1 MLAAVRI
8 LRMLR
13 RRRLRSLA
21 LLARWRRRRRRAVPP
36 PVALG
41 IERIGLISLR
51 FPLVVGL
58 LTAALA
64 TVAAFGIGGR
74 CDHSLT
80 TTANALEPILQNL
93 INRVLRR
100 LSAVRRLRSVSL
112 ILVGGRAMTTGRAV
126 RRARHWGVD
135 CRRHRQGPSRE
146 SDQQCHHSNL
156 QNGAHNRQ
164 PTR

>member
-93 INRVLRR
+93 INRVLGR
-100 LSAVRRLRSVSL
+100 LSPVRRLPRVTL
-112 ILVGGRAMTTGRAV
+112 LLLNGQAIPTGRGV
-126 RRARHWGVD
+126 RRRRHRGVG
-135 CRRHRQGPSRE
+135 CRGHRQGPNRE
-146 SDQQCHHSNL
+146 SDQQCHHGNL
-156 QNGAHNRQ
+156 QNRAHSRQ
-164 PTR
+164 STR